1 MNISSIKASL
11 GNNAPRIKSAK
22 FSNPEGIKQM
32 AAQASSQASSQA
44 KKLPVKQL
52 GIAAAVIAA
61 TTVAALAIKRFV
73 AEKAAQKTES
83 ANS

>member
-1 MNISSIKASL
+1 MNISPIKTSFA
-11 GNNAPRIKSAK
+11 NNAPRIKSAK

-32 AAQASSQASSQA
+32 AAQAATQA

-52 GIAAAVIAA
+52 GIAAAVITA